1 MNKMKKAYAVTGV
14 ALTSALVSMSAA
26 AETTP
31 AGLDAQ
37 AVVTHLEGAVTS
49 NIGLIGGAILI
60 VGGLV
65 YGVGVLRGFLKA

>member
-1 MNKMKKAYAVTGV
+1 MTTLKKAYAAAGV
-14 ALTSALVSMSAA
+14 AATSALVSVNAA
-26 AETTP
+26 AEESG
-31 AGLDAQ
+31 GLDAD
-37 AVVTHLEGAVTS
+37 AVVAYLEGSVTD

>member
-1 MNKMKKAYAVTGV
+1 MKTLKKAYAAAGV
-14 ALTSALVSMSAA
+14 AATSALVSMQAA
-26 AETTP
+26 ADSDGG
-31 AGLDAQ
+31 GLDASS
-37 AVVTHLEGAVTS
+37 VVSHLEGSVTD

>member
-1 MNKMKKAYAVTGV
+1 MRVFKKAYAAAGTA
-14 ALTSALVSMSAA
+14 ALTALVSVQAHA
-26 AETTP
+26 DTTDG
-31 AGLDAQ
+31 GLDAA
-37 AVVTHLEGAVTS
+37 AVVDHLEGSVTD